1 MQASDTPTA
10 AWLLLFA
17 GCLAF
22 TTFMLIVAIYVI
34 RITAVLDEHVA
45 GEDSDLAKIGWGL
58 RAIDRETGQ
67 IPKNVPELNQQL
79 RSIRDGLKAIDG
91 HVVTATQA
99 QQ

>member
-22 TTFMLIVAIYVI
+22 TTFMVIVAVYVI
-34 RITAVLDEHVA
+34 RITAVLNEHVA
-45 GEDSDLAKIGWGL
+45 GEDCDLAKIGWGL
-58 RAIDRETGQ
+58 RAIDRETSQ
-67 IPKNVPELNQQL
+67 IPRNVPELNNQL
-79 RSIRDGLKAIDG
+79 RQIRDGLRSIDG

-99 QQ
+99 QR